1 MQVYLVVVSGPEAS
15 RSYPLPSGRTH
26 IGIDPSNE
34 IVLDDRYV
42 SRHHCVI
49 DLNDD
54 GALVT
59 DLGSKNGTCINGR
72 PIQQA
77 PLRPG
82 DRLTVGLTDL
92 VLSKKPAPSGSL
104 SAESSGTETVEVEVL
119 RKGDWLATLPAGAVA
134 GMVSKG
140 FAGARRGWE
149 VLRAG
154 YQLARQLHTAED
166 VEGLSRRVLQHLLAV
181 TEAEWGAV
189 FLRREDGELELCCD
203 LSAEGEQ
210 AEPVVYSR
218 SVLAEALSNCSPVLS
233 GELGRDG
240 RFAASESVREG
251 ALQSVLCVPLLTESE
266 GAERLERSETTS
278 EGAERPERSET
289 SGEPLGAVYL
299 VSRTKPFAFAEE
311 ELAWLEAVAGQLS
324 VALETLF
331 ARRQLEEENA
341 RLRRQSVLQHGL
353 IGETEAIQEVLQFIR
368 QVAPAEATVLIQGET
383 GTGKELVSRAIH
395 YNSRRQDGP
404 FVCINSAALPR
415 DLIESELFGHEKGAF
430 TGAIRAKPGKFELAS
445 GGTVFLDEVGELA
458 PSTQAKLLRVLEGQ
472 PFERVGGTKPIRV
485 DVRVLAATNRDLAQ
499 AVQEGTFRAD
509 LYHRLNVIAVELPP
523 LRERASDIELLA
535 HFFLGRL
542 RETVARAPRDFSPEA
557 MAVMKRY
564 HWPGNA
570 RELRNAI
577 EHAIVLGS
585 TETVL
590 PEDLPASVALRHPAP
605 GTGPGAPTQATALR
619 DAEREHILSV
629 YEQSGGNK
637 KKTAQL
643 LGISRDTLYRKLRE
657 FGVL

>member
-1 MQVYLVVVSGPEAS
+1 VQVYLVVVSGPEAS

-181 TEAEWGAV
+181 TEADWGAV

-404 FVCINSAALPR
+404 FVCINSA
-415 DLIESELFGHEKGAF
+415 GHEKGAF

-523 LRERASDIELLA
+523 LRGRRADIPRLA
-535 HFFLGRL
+535 EFFLEQL
-542 RETVARAPRDFSPEA
+542 RAEVPRPVERFSAEA
-557 MAVMKRY
+557 LVLLER
-564 HWPGNA
+564 HDWPGNV
-570 RELRNAI
+570 RELRNAVEYALVRGTTPI
-577 EHAIVLGS
+577 IQAS
-585 TETVL
+585 DL
-590 PEDLPASVALRHPAP
+590 PESVRGSGAI
-605 GTGPGAPTQATALR
+605 GAPVEGEGAPIDSLQE
-619 DAEREHILSV
+619 AERRHILAV
-629 YEQSGGNK
+629 YERYGRNK
-637 KKTAQL
+637 TKTAEA
-643 LGISRDTLYRKLRE
+643 LGISRDTLYRKLKE
-657 FGVL
+657 FQVE

>member
-1 MQVYLVVVSGPEAS
+1 VQVYLVVVSGPEAS

-181 TEAEWGAV
+181 TEADWGAV

-458 PSTQAKLLRVLEGQ
+458 PSTQAKLLRVLEGTTRLLPRGHGRHEALPLAGKRARTAQRHRARHRPGQHRDRPSRGPARLRSPPPSSPWDWTRSTHSGHRPARCRARAHPLRLRAVWRQQEEDRPTAGHQ
-472 PFERVGGTKPIRV
+472 PGYPVPQVAG
-485 DVRVLAATNRDLAQ
+485 VRRPLKRGRGRR
-499 AVQEGTFRAD
+499 EGTRKRGHSESVLLLHLRPTAGWAVGNWKGDRVSPFP
-509 LYHRLNVIAVELPP
+509 LSSPVPRLDPSARSRHGSCISIACGQDQV
-523 LRERASDIELLA
+523 
-535 HFFLGRL
+535 
-542 RETVARAPRDFSPEA
+542 
-557 MAVMKRY
+557 
-564 HWPGNA
+564 
-570 RELRNAI
+570 
-577 EHAIVLGS
+577 
-585 TETVL
+585 
-590 PEDLPASVALRHPAP
+590 
-605 GTGPGAPTQATALR
+605 
-619 DAEREHILSV
+619 
-629 YEQSGGNK
+629 
-637 KKTAQL
+637 
-643 LGISRDTLYRKLRE
+643 
-657 FGVL
+657 